1 MAEENVMK
9 HNDPMETEEKT
20 EINEEYA
27 YLDRG
32 GFSSEKFKIELRGLP
47 KFYGIAE
54 LKKLMNLKL
63 GLNTSKIK
71 RPKNGSHW
79 LFACFQND
87 EERTKAIEALNG
99 YSWKGKTLIAEVA
112 KPAPDPLVRKR
123 KREEVEGNEQQRKKK
138 EDDNKSQEERLKD
151 ATTPYWNLPYEEQLK
166 LKEKEIKNILM
177 KFDNEIWKIDK
188 LKRQEIEAKRKEFNG
203 LSFELRP
210 IEKSPVAFG
219 YRNKCEFT
227 VGIDEETKLPTVGF
241 RLGSYVTGTVGV
253 GPIQSMIHI
262 SEQTKKAVL
271 LFQEYIRKSKLAPF
285 SPADYSG
292 HWRYLTVRDSTSTGE
307 VMVIVSMHPQ
317 VRYISGKTLIA
328 EVAKPAP
335 DPLVRKRKREEV
347 EGNEQQRKKKED
359 DNKSQE
365 ERLKDA
371 TTPYWN
377 LPYEEQLKLKEKE
390 IKNIL
395 MKFDNEIWKIDK
407 LKRQEIEAKRKEFN
421 GLSFELRPIEKSP
434 VAFGYR
440 NKCEFTVGIDEE
452 TKLPTVGFRLGS
464 YVTGTVGVGPIQSM
478 IHISEQTKKAVLLF
492 QEYIR
497 KSKLAP
503 FSPADY
509 SGHWRYLTVR
519 DSTSTGEVM
528 VIVSMHPQTLTE
540 NELNEIKRDLIEHFS
555 SDEAVA
561 CGVKSLYFEQIIKRR
576 VGEDG
581 SKPVHLSGSTHITD
595 TILGKQ
601 FRISPEAFFQI
612 NTAGAEVLYRSAIEM
627 SQVKTESTVVD
638 ICCGTG
644 TIGLCFA
651 QHCGKVL
658 GLEMIA
664 EAVKD
669 AKANAEL
676 NKIENCE
683 FFTGKAEDILP
694 SVLARAAADDIIAIV
709 DPPRAGLHMRAIT
722 QLRNTKKVNRL
733 VYISCSPSS
742 VVKNFI
748 DLTRPSS
755 KTLKGAPFI
764 PVRAVPVDMFPQTKH
779 VELAILFERENSG
792 ETEED
797 NTCIT
802 NNVETVK
809 SEDVPS
815 EALNENSETTSNG
828 NDNVEL

>member
-188 LKRQEIEAKRKEFNG
+188 LKRQEIEAKRK
-203 LSFELRP
+203 
-210 IEKSPVAFG
+210 K
-219 YRNKCEFT
+219 
-227 VGIDEETKLPTVGF
+227 
-241 RLGSYVTGTVGV
+241 
-253 GPIQSMIHI
+253 
-262 SEQTKKAVL
+262 
-271 LFQEYIRKSKLAPF
+271 
-285 SPADYSG
+285 
-292 HWRYLTVRDSTSTGE
+292 
-307 VMVIVSMHPQ
+307 
-317 VRYISGKTLIA
+317 
-328 EVAKPAP
+328 
-335 DPLVRKRKREEV
+335 
-347 EGNEQQRKKKED
+347 
-359 DNKSQE
+359 
-365 ERLKDA
+365 
-371 TTPYWN
+371 
-377 LPYEEQLKLKEKE
+377 
-390 IKNIL
+390 
-395 MKFDNEIWKIDK
+395 
-407 LKRQEIEAKRKEFN
+407 FN

-779 VELAILFERENSG
+779 VELAILFERESSG

-797 NTCIT
+797 NTGIT

-809 SEDVPS
+809 SEDVPN

-828 NDNVEL
+828 NK

>member
-188 LKRQEIEAKRKEFNG
+188 LKRQEIEAKRKKFNG

-317 VRYISGKTLIA
+317 VRYIS
-328 EVAKPAP
+328 
-335 DPLVRKRKREEV
+335 
-347 EGNEQQRKKKED
+347 
-359 DNKSQE
+359 
-365 ERLKDA
+365 
-371 TTPYWN
+371 
-377 LPYEEQLKLKEKE
+377 
-390 IKNIL
+390 
-395 MKFDNEIWKIDK
+395 
-407 LKRQEIEAKRKEFN
+407 
-421 GLSFELRPIEKSP
+421 EKSP

-779 VELAILFERENSG
+779 VELAILFERESSG

-797 NTCIT
+797 NTGIT

-809 SEDVPS
+809 SEDVPN

-828 NDNVEL
+828 NK